1 MQIKSSNN
9 TNSIYA
15 IIASFA
21 FFAYV
26 MNPSLKFISKS
37 ALINLVPFFI
47 CCLLLLLLG
56 FKRRIKVNFNK
67 VLAIIY
73 ICFFFS
79 IQYIYFLN
87 SAFSVETLI
96 RVISVNLAF
105 IFGIVLGGSFVKKY
119 CVIFMT
125 IWAIL
130 LSCANLMGLINYSDG
145 IEYNHLNFT
154 LPLATVVTWYLF
166 KSFNVNSERNLSR
179 LLLILFIFYN
189 ILFAGSRTAI
199 FLPLLLC
206 AILMVIFRK
215 HISAKKVI
223 LLLSIFGLIVLLS
236 LPFIINNLSGYFINK
251 MQSMEQFSND
261 SRYELYSQC
270 IKIILDNPFGI
281 GYGNYTNYITEPY
294 PHNILLEIALN
305 SGLIGCFLFM
315 FYIVYIL
322 SKAINKCKRNY
333 CEFSLF
339 AIVLFCYSFM
349 SWMIS
354 NDFASSS
361 VVFFLLGVVS
371 YNALTTEKNEIK
383 ENVYCC
389 NNH

>member
-1 MQIKSSNN
+1 MQIESFNN
-9 TNSIYA
+9 TNRGYA

-26 MNPSLKFISKS
+26 MNPSLKFIYKS

-47 CCLLLLLLG
+47 CLLLLFIQVL
-56 FKRRIKVNFNK
+56 KRKVKLTLNSM
-67 VLAIIY
+67 LAIIY
-73 ICFFFS
+73 LCFFFS
-79 IQYIYFLN
+79 LQYVYFLN
-87 SAFSVETLI
+87 SELPFETLL
-96 RVISVNLAF
+96 RVISVNFAF
-105 IFGIVLGGSFVKKY
+105 IFGIVLGQSFEKRY

-125 IWAIL
+125 IWALL
-130 LSCANLMGLINYSDG
+130 LSCANLLGVINYSDG
-145 IEYNHLNFT
+145 IEFNHLNFT

-166 KSFNVNSERNLSR
+166 KSFTVNSGRNVLR

-189 ILFAGSRTAI
+189 VLFAGSRTAI
-199 FLPLLLC
+199 FLPILLC
-206 AILMVIFRK
+206 AIIMVVFRK
-215 HISAKKVI
+215 YISAKKVI
-223 LLLSIFGLIVLLS
+223 LLLSVFGVIIVLS
-236 LPFIINNLSGYFINK
+236 LPLIINNLSGYFISK
-251 MQSMEQFSND
+251 MQGMEQISND
-261 SRYELYSQC
+261 SRYDLYSHC

-281 GYGNYTNYITEPY
+281 GYGNYKYFISEPY

-305 SGLIGCFLFM
+305 SGLIGCLLFLF
-315 FYIVYIL
+315 YIIYIL
-322 SKAINKCKRNY
+322 SVAINKCKRNY

-339 AIVLFCYSFM
+339 AIILFCYSFM

-371 YNALTTEKNEIK
+371 YNALTTDKKEIIG
-383 ENVYCC
+383 NVYCR